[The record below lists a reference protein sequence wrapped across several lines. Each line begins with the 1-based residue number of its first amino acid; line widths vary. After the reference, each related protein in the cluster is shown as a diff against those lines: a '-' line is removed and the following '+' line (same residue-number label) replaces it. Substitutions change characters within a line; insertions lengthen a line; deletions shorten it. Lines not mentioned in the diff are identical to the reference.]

1 MAASPDPGRPEEVHD
16 AVAHASLRL
25 LAGAVPK
32 ATMDRLRR
40 DAKASGAEYPWEAA
54 TRALLADPAE
64 PGQLVQRG
72 LAAQR
77 DWILRGG
84 RETPGPGLA
93 ARTKGLFARLA
104 AQLVFGLLYAVV
116 VVVGLI
122 VLKHIRPS
130 LDIYIAVP
138 WLEAAVEWVRRLA
151 GG

>member
-32 ATMDRLRR
+32 ATLERLRR
-40 DAKASGAEYPWEAA
+40 ETKAAAAEYPWEAA
-54 TRALLADPAE
+54 TRALLADSVE

-84 RETPGPGLA
+84 RETPKPGLGV
-93 ARTKGLFARLA
+93 RTKGLVARLA
-104 AQLVFGLLYAVV
+104 AQLIFGLLYGVV
-116 VVVGLI
+116 VVVGL
-122 VLKHIRPS
+122 VALKYKHPS
-130 LDIYIAVP
+130 IDIYVAVD
-138 WLEAAVEWVRRLA
+138 WFAAAVSWVRGLV

>member
-1 MAASPDPGRPEEVHD
+1 MVASPDPGRPEEVHD

-32 ATMDRLRR
+32 ATLERLRR
-40 DAKASGAEYPWEAA
+40 EAKAAAAEYPWEAA
-54 TRALLADPAE
+54 TRALLADVVE

-84 RETPGPGLA
+84 RETPKPGLGV
-93 ARTKGLFARLA
+93 RTKGLFARLA
-104 AQLVFGLLYAVV
+104 AQLVFGLLYGVV
-116 VVVGLI
+116 VVVGL
-122 VLKHIRPS
+122 VALKYKHPS
-130 LDIYIAVP
+130 IDIYVAVD
-138 WLEAAVEWVRRLA
+138 WFASAVAWVRRLV

>member
-1 MAASPDPGRPEEVHD
+1 MAASPDPGHPEEVHD

-32 ATMDRLRR
+32 ATFERLRR
-40 DAKASGAEYPWEAA
+40 DAKTAGAEYPWEAA
-54 TRALLADPAE
+54 TRALLADPVE

-84 RETPGPGLA
+84 RETPRPGLG
-93 ARTKGLFARLA
+93 ARTKGLLARLA
-104 AQLVFGLLYAVV
+104 AQLVFGLLYTVV
-116 VVVGLI
+116 VVA
-122 VLKHIRPS
+122 VLVVLTYKHPS
-130 LDIYIAVP
+130 IDVYVAVD
-138 WLEAAVEWVRRLA
+138 WLAAAVDWVRRLA